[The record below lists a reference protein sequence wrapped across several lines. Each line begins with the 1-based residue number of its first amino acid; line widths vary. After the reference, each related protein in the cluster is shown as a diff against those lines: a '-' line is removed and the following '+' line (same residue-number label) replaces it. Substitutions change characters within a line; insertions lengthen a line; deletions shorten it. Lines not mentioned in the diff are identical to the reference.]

1 MKKKILVTIII
12 AILALTLTACGLIPK
27 DGDTYDELN
36 EMLKADYQGVNLE
49 VQTTMNGV
57 TLVNKFM
64 STIGANNTIVSYEI
78 QELATIDQV
87 CDADIYVIPDNMIV
101 KKTGTAVIKN
111 GVIVEQNGDAVEIPV
126 TSLEN
131 LTIQFKDSFFNMAQG
146 TYEAGAYVFKADVTN
161 IKGFT
166 GNDNFDGTNMSVM
179 VRYNEKIS
187 SIVIDY
193 TSANGATVKVIYTFR

>member
-1 MKKKILVTIII
+1 M
-12 AILALTLTACGLIPK
+12 
-27 DGDTYDELN
+27 
-36 EMLKADYQGVNLE
+36 E

-57 TLVNKFM
+57 TLVNSFTSNIGTN
-64 STIGANNTIVSYEI
+64 STVVTYSI
-78 QELATIDQV
+78 QELATFDNT
-87 CDADIYVIPDNMIV
+87 DGSYVVPDNMIV

-131 LTIQFKDSFFNMAQG
+131 ISIQFKDSFFNMAQS
-146 TYEAGAYVFKADVTN
+146 TYEAGTYVFKADVTN
-161 IKGFT
+161 VKGFT

-179 VRYNEKIS
+179 VRYNDKLS
-187 SIVIDY
+187 SLVIDY

>member
-36 EMLKADYQGVNLE
+36 EMLKADYQSVNLE

-57 TLVNKFM
+57 TLVNSFT
-64 STIGANNTIVSYEI
+64 SNIGANNTIVTYSV
-78 QELATIDQV
+78 QELATFDNT
-87 CDADIYVIPDNMIV
+87 DGNYVVPDNMIV

-111 GVIVEQNGDAVEIPV
+111 GVIVEQNGDAVEISV

-131 LTIQFKDSFFNMAQG
+131 LTIKFKDSFFNMAQS

-166 GNDNFDGTNMSVM
+166 GNDNFDGTNMSIM
-179 VRYNEKIS
+179 VRYNDKLS
-187 SIVIDY
+187 SMVIDY
-193 TSANGATVKVIYTFR
+193 TSANGAAVKVIYTFR

>member
-12 AILALTLTACGLIPK
+12 AMLALTLTACHLVPET
-27 DGDTYDELN
+27 DDTYAELN
-36 EMLKADYQGVNLE
+36 NMVKLDYQSVNME

-57 TLVNKFM
+57 TLV
-64 STIGANNTIVSYEI
+64 STFSSNIGSTSTAVTYSV
-78 QELATIDQV
+78 QELATFDNT
-87 CDADIYVIPDNMIV
+87 DGSYVVPDNMIV
-101 KKTGTAVIKN
+101 KKTGTAIIKN

-166 GNDNFDGTNMSVM
+166 GNDNFDGTNMSIM
-179 VRYNEKIS
+179 VRYNDKLS
-187 SIVIDY
+187 SMVIDY

>member
-36 EMLKADYQGVNLE
+36 EMLKADYQSVNLE

-57 TLVNKFM
+57 TLVNSFT
-64 STIGANNTIVSYEI
+64 SNIGANNTIVSYEI
-78 QELATIDQV
+78 QELATFDNTDGSYAV
-87 CDADIYVIPDNMIV
+87 PDNMIV

-111 GVIVEQNGDAVEIPV
+111 GVIVEQNGDAVEISV

-131 LTIQFKDSFFNMAQG
+131 LTIKFKDSFFNMAQS

-166 GNDNFDGTNMSVM
+166 GNDNFDGTNMSIM
-179 VRYNEKIS
+179 VRYNDKLS
-187 SIVIDY
+187 SMVIDY

>member
-12 AILALTLTACGLIPK
+12 AILALTLTACHLVPET
-27 DGDTYDELN
+27 DDTYAELN
-36 EMLKADYQGVNLE
+36 KMVKLDYQSVNME

-57 TLVNKFM
+57 TLVNSFTSNIGTN
-64 STIGANNTIVSYEI
+64 STVVTYSI
-78 QELATIDQV
+78 QELATFDSTDGSYI
-87 CDADIYVIPDNMIV
+87 IPGNMIV

-111 GVIVEQNGDAVEIPV
+111 GVIVEQNGDAVNIPV

-131 LTIQFKDSFFNMAQG
+131 LTIQFKDSFFNMAQS
-146 TYEAGAYVFKADVTN
+146 TYEAGAYAFKADVTN

-166 GNDNFDGTNMSVM
+166 GNDNFDGTNMSVL
-179 VRYNEKIS
+179 VRYNDKLS
-187 SIVIDY
+187 SMVIDY

>member
-36 EMLKADYQGVNLE
+36 EMLKADYQSVNLE

-57 TLVNKFM
+57 TLVNSFT
-64 STIGANNTIVSYEI
+64 SNIGANNTIVTYSV
-78 QELATIDQV
+78 QELATFDNT
-87 CDADIYVIPDNMIV
+87 DGNYVVPDNMIV

-111 GVIVEQNGDAVEIPV
+111 GVIVEQNGDAVEISV

-131 LTIQFKDSFFNMAQG
+131 LTIKFKDSFFNMAQS

-166 GNDNFDGTNMSVM
+166 GNDSFDGTNMSIM
-179 VRYNEKIS
+179 VRYNDKLS
-187 SIVIDY
+187 SMVIDY

>member
-36 EMLKADYQGVNLE
+36 EMLKADYQCVNME

-57 TLVNKFM
+57 TLVNSFT
-64 STIGANNTIVSYEI
+64 SNIGANNTIVTYSV
-78 QELATIDQV
+78 QELATFDNT
-87 CDADIYVIPDNMIV
+87 DGSYVAPDNMIV

-111 GVIVEQNGDAVEIPV
+111 GVIVEQNGDAVEISV

-131 LTIQFKDSFFNMAQG
+131 LTIKFKDSFFNMAQS

-166 GNDNFDGTNMSVM
+166 GNDSFDGTNMSIM
-179 VRYNEKIS
+179 VRYNDKLS
-187 SIVIDY
+187 SMVIDY
-193 TSANGATVKVIYTFR
+193 TSAHGATVKVIYTFR

>member
-1 MKKKILVTIII
+1 
-12 AILALTLTACGLIPK
+12 
-27 DGDTYDELN
+27 
-36 EMLKADYQGVNLE
+36 MLKADYQGVNLE

-87 CDADIYVIPDNMIV
+87 CDEDIYVIPGSMII
-101 KKTGTAVIKN
+101 KRTGSAVIKN

-126 TSLEN
+126 TSLEKIS
-131 LTIQFKDSFFNMAQG
+131 LSFKQDYFKNGKGYSDG
-146 TYEAGAYVFKADVTN
+146 TLVFEGDVTN
-161 IKGFT
+161 PKAFT
-166 GNDNFDGTNMSVM
+166 GNQNFDATDMHVT
-179 VRYNEKIS
+179 VRYNDKIE

-193 TSANGATVKVIYTFR
+193 TSANGAAVKIIYMLR

>member
-36 EMLKADYQGVNLE
+36 EMLKADYQSVNLE

-57 TLVNKFM
+57 TLVNSFT
-64 STIGANNTIVSYEI
+64 SNIGTNNTIVTYSV
-78 QELATIDQV
+78 QELATFDN
-87 CDADIYVIPDNMIV
+87 ADGSYVVPDNMIV

-111 GVIVEQNGDAVEIPV
+111 GVIVEQNGDAVEISV

-131 LTIQFKDSFFNMAQG
+131 LTIKFKDSFFNMAQS
-146 TYEAGAYVFKADVTN
+146 TYEAGAYVFKANVTN

-166 GNDNFDGTNMSVM
+166 GNDDFDGTNMSIM
-179 VRYNEKIS
+179 VRYNDKLS
-187 SIVIDY
+187 SMVIDY
-193 TSANGATVKVIYTFR
+193 TSANGAAVKVIYTFR

>member
-27 DGDTYDELN
+27 GGDTYDELN

-57 TLVNKFM
+57 TLVNSFTSNIGTN
-64 STIGANNTIVSYEI
+64 STIVTYSI
-78 QELATIDQV
+78 QELATFDST
-87 CDADIYVIPDNMIV
+87 DGNYVVPDNMIV

-126 TSLEN
+126 ASLEN
-131 LTIQFKDSFFNMAQG
+131 ISIQFKDSFFNMAQS

>member
-1 MKKKILVTIII
+1 MKKKILVTIVI

-57 TLVNKFM
+57 TLVNSFT
-64 STIGANNTIVSYEI
+64 SNIGANNTIVSYEI
-78 QELATIDQV
+78 QELATFDNT
-87 CDADIYVIPDNMIV
+87 DGNYVVPDNMIV

-111 GVIVEQNGDAVEIPV
+111 GVIVEQNGDAVEISV

-131 LTIQFKDSFFNMAQG
+131 LTIKFKDSFFNMAQS

-166 GNDNFDGTNMSVM
+166 GNDSFDGTNMSIM
-179 VRYNEKIS
+179 VRYNDKLS
-187 SIVIDY
+187 SMVIDY